1 MNSLSGKVIEGLH
14 TEKITACNSI
24 AEFEDIK
31 NKAESINVINV
42 IGDKFFVNYTVNEEK
57 VCEKSQRPIYLGV
70 LIYDYAKRYM
80 YEYGISKVGK
90 KALIYQDT
98 DCLKYRNTDFVAWK
112 QWIDSDNVQVPHWE
126 EVELV
131 DPRYKNHKIYEENS
145 KVFGSFEDELNKM
158 NKNINKEGENNYVFY
173 CLQKKTWLYAV
184 NGEVKYR
191 FKGLNSRCILLQ
203 DDSFGLS
210 KYQKNKEIKDEK
222 QIKKEKEKVKNMNN
236 FTLYNFF
243 NNNTNLCIGD
253 TETKN
258 MTNQVKLFEEVYQ
271 NKEAYVLCQSFRKIV
286 KNTLRN
292 VNEEDT
298 HKHNKSLNTIQV
310 QYTVKHIKI

>member
-1 MNSLSGKVIEGLH
+1 
-14 TEKITACNSI
+14 
-24 AEFEDIK
+24 
-31 NKAESINVINV
+31 
-42 IGDKFFVNYTVNEEK
+42 
-57 VCEKSQRPIYLGV
+57 
-70 LIYDYAKRYM
+70 M
-80 YEYGISKVGK
+80 YEYSYSKIGK
-90 KALIYQDT
+90 ENLLYTDT
-98 DCLKYRNTDFVAWK
+98 DASKFRHTDFLQWK
-112 QWIDSDNVQVPHWE
+112 EWIDSDNVQVPHWE

-145 KVFGSFEDELNKM
+145 KVFGSFEDELTKM

-210 KYQKNKEIKDEK
+210 KYTPIKLSNVVSSKGASNTCGELTEEQKHK
-222 QIKKEKEKVKNMNN
+222 QIKKEKEKVKNINN
-236 FTLYNFF
+236 FNLYNFF